1 MYGKILLSRSTHN
14 ICPPYTHHEYHA
26 HKESVWESLEKHI
39 QRTRTYQKQVHV
51 NKLTEQFQCLFL
63 STMYTMKKKK
73 VVVSIFTAVESTIER
88 GTEKRK
94 KLQLLAEDQA

>member
-1 MYGKILLSRSTHN
+1 
-14 ICPPYTHHEYHA
+14 
-26 HKESVWESLEKHI
+26 
-39 QRTRTYQKQVHV
+39 
-51 NKLTEQFQCLFL
+51 
-63 STMYTMKKKK
+63 MYTMKKKK